1 MDPGGYL
8 VHPGDYL
15 VASGGYFRRI
25 LEVIWTGVCSRD
37 ASKNSELNM
46 TTTSG
51 DFFGQISKVNLSQV
65 TPGWRWP
72 HTSRFHRQ
80 CRRAFM
86 VKKKLQILDLV
97 FYNTAS

>member
-46 TTTSG
+46 KTTSG
-51 DFFGQISKVNLSQV
+51 DFFGRSQLKSGDSRLAVATYLKIS
-65 TPGWRWP
+65 PP
-72 HTSRFHRQ
+72 
-80 CRRAFM
+80 M
-86 VKKKLQILDLV
+86 
-97 FYNTAS
+97 